1 MPLGLSQSK
10 GVAGPEGNPLSLVLL
25 DHLIGPEVRISLA
38 IRKPWEFSDRIRFG
52 KDPYD
57 VLPGRGVS
65 ACSTNGGSSVPG
77 GWGRVKSLMALTV
90 VIDGR
95 NQYDPRELEIQEI
108 ELLQN
113 RPVTAQGGQIVPGG
127 LWHCCGPDT
136 GLRREEGGEVQRHP
150 FPFRFPAWLKS
161 SGIPLRSTA
170 SSTRYRSRD
179 LPNSSVLGMEPLEK
193 GENGDHYFIH

>member
-1 MPLGLSQSK
+1 MFFREGGALPAQRMG
-10 GVAGPEGNPLSLVLL
+10 GP
-25 DHLIGPEVRISLA
+25 
-38 IRKPWEFSDRIRFG
+38 
-52 KDPYD
+52 
-57 VLPGRGVS
+57 
-65 ACSTNGGSSVPG
+65 SVPG

-90 VIDGR
+90 VIDGQ

-136 GLRREEGGEVQRHP
+136 GLRREEGGEFQRHP

-179 LPNSSVLGMEPLEK
+179 LPNSSVWGMGPLEK
-193 GENGDHYFIH
+193 GGGWSPLLHPLVARNVFLEKPRGQRRSTKR